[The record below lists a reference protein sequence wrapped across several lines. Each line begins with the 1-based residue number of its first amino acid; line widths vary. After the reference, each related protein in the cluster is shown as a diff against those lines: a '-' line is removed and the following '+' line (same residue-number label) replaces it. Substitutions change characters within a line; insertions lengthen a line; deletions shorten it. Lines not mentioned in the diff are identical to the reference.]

1 MIQDAE
7 IRRRARVAGVEPR
20 TVELDYVLGWAL
32 RGIAD
37 HPFLA
42 GRLVFKGGTCLR
54 KCYFPDYRF
63 SEDLDFTATEWFGW
77 EEFEKA
83 VGEAFAA
90 VQRASG
96 INFTARDPR
105 LRIIDDEY
113 GRESLKFTLYWRG
126 PHATGGSPPGL
137 RLDIT
142 RNETLAFSPALRP
155 LFHPFSDADDLRE
168 IRLTCYA
175 LEEVMSEKVR
185 AVLGQ
190 RIHAV
195 SRDIYDIFSLMVHVD
210 EEKIR
215 ASLPR
220 KLAARK
226 VELETIDTGRL
237 LQREEEFRADW
248 ERNVALLLPPGAE
261 QKFEGVWDSVA
272 QYVGRVS
279 TGWVSPAEKQ
289 QGRSGTV
296 TPYPLSA
303 SL

>member
-1 MIQDAE
+1 MIRDAE

-20 TVELDYVLGWAL
+20 TMELDYALGWAL

-37 HPFLA
+37 HPYLA

-90 VQRASG
+90 VQRACG
-96 INFTARDPR
+96 IDFAARNSR
-105 LRIIDDEY
+105 LRVIDDEY

-126 PHATGGSPPGL
+126 PHASGGSPPGL

-142 RNETLAFSPALRP
+142 RNETLAFSPLSRP

-168 IRLTCYA
+168 VRLTCYA

-195 SRDIYDIFSLMVHVD
+195 SRDIYDIFSLVVHVD
-210 EEKIR
+210 ERKVR

-220 KLAARK
+220 KLDARE
-226 VELETIDTGRL
+226 VESEAIDPGRL
-237 LQREEEFRADW
+237 LEREDEFRADW
-248 ERNVALLLPPGAE
+248 ERNLAPLLPPGAE
-261 QKFEGVWDSVA
+261 QGFDDVWDTVTR
-272 QYVGRVS
+272 YVGGIVEGLSDMRVS
-279 TGWVSPAEKQ
+279 G
-289 QGRSGTV
+289 
-296 TPYPLSA
+296 LS
-303 SL
+303 